1 MMRTLPLGSL
11 VTRVVGTGVIALAL
25 AACSTPQPPEPP
37 ARSPNIVLVMTDD
50 QGWAQLGMRG
60 DPDLRTPHLDR
71 LASESVEFRRF
82 YASPVCAPTR
92 ASLMTGRDA
101 YRTGVTDTWLGR
113 ALMAPDEVTVAEAL
127 GDAGYRTGIFG
138 KWHLGDSH
146 PMRAQD
152 QGFQEV
158 LVHRGGGIGQPSDP
172 PGSDYT
178 DPILFHNGEQRRFE
192 GYVTDVLF
200 TEAMRFI
207 DARDGQPFFAYIAT
221 NAPHSPYLVPDSY
234 REPYAALGLSDRDA
248 RIYGMITNI
257 DDNVGRLVA
266 FLDERGLRDDTIL
279 VFMTDNGPT
288 TERFTAG
295 LRNRKGSTY
304 EGGIRVPFFLRWPG
318 VVSPRQVDTIAAHI
332 DVMPTF
338 LEAAGVALPPDTRV
352 DGRSL
357 LPLMRGGTD
366 VKWPARTI
374 HIQAHRG
381 NAPQPFRN
389 FAVLTDRYK
398 LVEGTGFATPPA
410 ANDQP
415 ELYDITTDP
424 GEEHDLA
431 SMLPDEVARLRRSYD
446 AWLSDV
452 SATRGFGPL
461 PIALGAEAEPSVT
474 LSRQDWR
481 VQGPDGWGAAHLG
494 VWEVDVRTGGTYDV
508 RVDLPPTSAFDSPA
522 RVAGGRLLLRLGDET
537 VTRDVAPGTEHV
549 QVDGLALPAG
559 RATLDARVTTPDG
572 RDHGVWFVHVT
583 RR

>member
-1 MMRTLPLGSL
+1 MARRHTSL
-11 VTRVVGTGVIALAL
+11 LAL
-25 AACSTPQPPEPP
+25 CGAVAWLGACADTTSPSRHRP
-37 ARSPNIVLVMTDD
+37 PNIVLVMTDD

-71 LASESVEFRRF
+71 LASESAEFRRF

-92 ASLMTGRDA
+92 ASLMTGRHA

-113 ALMAPDEVTVAEAL
+113 ALMAPDETTIAEVL
-127 GDAGYRTGIFG
+127 GEAGYRTGLFG

-146 PMRAQD
+146 PMRPQD

-178 DPILFHNGEQRRFE
+178 DPVLFHNGEPRRFE

-200 TEAMRFI
+200 SEAMRFI
-207 DARDGQPFFAYIAT
+207 DERGDAPFFAYIAT
-221 NAPHSPYLVPDSY
+221 NAPHAPYLVPDSY
-234 REPYAALGLSDRDA
+234 REPYAARGLPDRDA

-257 DDNVGRLVA
+257 DDNIGRLLA
-266 FLDERGLRDDTIL
+266 SLDARGLRDDTIV

-304 EGGIRVPFFLRWPG
+304 EGGIRVPFFVRWPG
-318 VVSPRQVDTIAAHI
+318 HVAPRQVDTIAAHI
-332 DVMPTF
+332 DVLPTL
-338 LEAAGVALPPDTRV
+338 LEAARVAPPGDVTI

-357 LPLMRGGTD
+357 LPLLRGDGG
-366 VKWPARTI
+366 VGWPARTI

-381 NAPQPFRN
+381 NTPQPLRN
-389 FAVLTDRYK
+389 FAAITDRYK
-398 LVEGTGFATPPA
+398 LVEGTGFAEPPA
-410 ANDQP
+410 DGAQP

-424 GEEHDLA
+424 GEQHDLA
-431 SMLPDEVARLRRSYD
+431 AALPDEVDRLRRGYTQWF
-446 AWLSDV
+446 ADV
-452 SATRGFGPL
+452 SSTRGFDPL
-461 PIALGAEAEPSVT
+461 PIALGADAEPTVT
-474 LSRQDWR
+474 LTRQDWR
-481 VQGPDGWGAAHLG
+481 PIGADGWGAPHLG
-494 VWEVDVRTGGTYDV
+494 AWEVDVRTSGTYDV
-508 RVDLPPTSAFDSPA
+508 RVELPPLSAFASPA
-522 RVAGGRLLLRLGDET
+522 RVDGGRLSLALGDVRISRELPPEM
-537 VTRDVAPGTEHV
+537 ASIPL
-549 QVDGLALPAG
+549 DGLQWPAG
-559 RATLDARVTTPDG
+559 RATLDVRVTTPDG